1 MATPRKAA
9 AAATAKAT
17 KPNPRVS
24 ATVGKASTRPG
35 RTPITSLV
43 EDLRA
48 RRDDELAALLLARP
62 DLARPTPADLTALSA
77 RATTRSSVSRA
88 VEDLDLGGLRLA
100 QAVVVAAESRPD
112 EPLEIALIADLVGL
126 PLPDAVAGL
135 TQLWEHALVWR
146 DDHGWRLV
154 GMLAEVLGPHPAG
167 LGLPSAQI
175 PERHAAHTP
184 PLGSALDDL
193 LETAPPEA
201 RAVLDALVWGPPTA
215 AVPPSGRG
223 KDGATW
229 LVDHGLATPSGL
241 GHIALVR
248 EVALHLR
255 GGVIHRDGPLVAPVS
270 AGQPIDPSTVDR
282 VAGVHARQ
290 LLDWLD
296 DLAQEWG
303 RTPARV
309 LRSGGVGVRDLSLL
323 ARALDVPPDT
333 AILLAELAFA
343 ADLIATDGELVPSWV
358 PTTEYEAWSGTSPA
372 ERWATVCRAWR
383 DTPRAAYLVGASIG
397 RSQTVGALTADVI
410 YPPVRQLRLDI
421 LRALAD
427 QPAGTPATVDEI
439 AAVMR
444 WRRPLRD
451 PRQLERAVHAT
462 VAEAQVLGVVALGC
476 LTSAGRTLAAAASDA
491 DLAAHA
497 LRAMPAPVDHVLL
510 QGDLTV
516 VAPGP
521 LVGPLDRFVRLAC
534 DIESRGSA
542 TVFRI
547 TATSVRRALDTGMTA
562 DELLVRFAEASSTPV
577 PQPLDYLV
585 RDVSRRHGQARVGG
599 ATAYLRCDDEAVLVA
614 ILADRGLAPAMLRR
628 IAPTVLVSRAEP
640 TTLLDLL
647 REHGYAPAQEAYDG
661 TLVVSAPVARR
672 TRARRRA
679 GDIEPTPP
687 AVDEAV
693 VAAVVAHLRAAPAR
707 PAPLWAGSRSGPT
720 LSTSPT
726 DTAKLLREALADSRT
741 LWLGYADANGRTAR
755 HLVRPVR
762 LEGGRLYAVSGDS
775 AAEQLFVVHRITG
788 VALA

>member
-9 AAATAKAT
+9 AAAATSTATSTPRASSGRT
-17 KPNPRVS
+17 TPPKP
-24 ATVGKASTRPG
+24 
-35 RTPITSLV
+35 TPITSLGD
-43 EDLRA
+43 DLRT
-48 RRDDELAALLLARP
+48 RRDEELVALLLARP
-62 DLARPTPADLTALSA
+62 DLARPAPADLTALAA

-100 QAVVVAAESRPD
+100 QAAVVAAARRPD
-112 EPLEIALIADLVGL
+112 ESLDVARLAALADLTVSQ
-126 PLPDAVAGL
+126 AVAGL
-135 TQLWEHALVWR
+135 TDLWERALVWR
-146 DDHGWRLV
+146 DGDGWRLV

-167 LGLPSAQI
+167 LGLAADEV
-175 PERHAAHTP
+175 PERYAAHAP

-201 RAVLDALVWGPPTA
+201 RAVLDALAWGPPTA
-215 AVPPSGRG
+215 AVPPSGPG

-229 LVDHGLATPSGL
+229 LVDQGLAMPSGL

-248 EVALHLR
+248 EVALQLR
-255 GGVIHRDGPLVAPVS
+255 GGVIHRDSPLVAPVA
-270 AGQPIDPSTVDR
+270 AGQPIDPTTVDR
-282 VAGVHARQ
+282 VAGVHSRQ
-290 LLDWLD
+290 FLDWLD

-303 RTPARV
+303 RAPARV
-309 LRSGGVGVRDLSLL
+309 LRSGGVGVRDLTLL
-323 ARALDVPPDT
+323 ARALDVPADT
-333 AILLAELAFA
+333 ATFVVEAAFA
-343 ADLIATDGELVPSWV
+343 ADLVANDGELVPTWV
-358 PTTEYEAWSGTSPA
+358 PTTEYETWSGTSPA
-372 ERWATVCRAWR
+372 DRWATVCRAWR
-383 DTPRAAYLVGASIG
+383 DTPRAAYLVGATIG
-397 RSQTVGALTADVI
+397 RTQTVGALTPEVI
-410 YPPVRQLRLDI
+410 YPPVRQLRLDV
-421 LRALAD
+421 LRALAS
-427 QPAGTPATVDEI
+427 QPAGQPVTADELT
-439 AAVMR
+439 ALVR

-451 PRQLERAVHAT
+451 PRQLDRAVQAT
-462 VAEAQVLGVVALGC
+462 LREAELLGVVGLGS
-476 LTSAGRTLAAAASDA
+476 LTSAGRALAAAASDA

-497 LRAMPAPVDHVLL
+497 LRAMPAPVDRVLL

-562 DELLVRFAEASSTPV
+562 DELLARFAEASSTPV

-640 TTLLDLL
+640 STLLDLL

-679 GDIEPTPP
+679 GDVEPTPP